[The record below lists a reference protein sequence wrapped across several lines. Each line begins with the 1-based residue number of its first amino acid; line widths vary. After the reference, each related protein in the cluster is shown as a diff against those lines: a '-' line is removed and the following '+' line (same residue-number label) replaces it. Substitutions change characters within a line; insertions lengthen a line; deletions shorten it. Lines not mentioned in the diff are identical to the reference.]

1 MTKRIALVTG
11 GTGGIGSSICRALA
25 DKGMQVVAAY
35 SNEAKAIAWQKEQQ
49 AEGYDMIIQ
58 AMNVS
63 DTESCQQAVR
73 EIKEK
78 VDGTVDVLVN
88 NAGITRDGVFKKMD
102 VDNWHAVIST
112 NLDSAFNVTR
122 PIIED
127 MLDKGYGRIINIS
140 SINGEKGQFGQT
152 NYAAAKA
159 GLHGF
164 TMSLAQE
171 TARKGITVNTISP
184 GYVLTPMVAK
194 IATEVQDKIV
204 AQIPVGRMAKPEEIA
219 RAVVFLADEEA
230 GYITGT
236 NLSVNGGQH
245 MHS

>member
-1 MTKRIALVTG
+1 MAQQIALVTG
-11 GTGGIGSSICRALA
+11 GTGGIGSAICQALA
-25 DKGMQVVAAY
+25 DQGMKVVATY
-35 SNEAKAIAWQKEQQ
+35 SNEEKALAWQKEQQ
-49 AEGYDMIIQ
+49 QAGYDMLIQ
-58 AMNVS
+58 AMDVS
-63 DTESCQQAVR
+63 DPASCEAAMNEV
-73 EIKEK
+73 KEK
-78 VDGTVDVLVN
+78 AGGTVDVLVN
-88 NAGITRDGVFKKMD
+88 NAGITRDGVFKKMS
-102 VDNWHAVIST
+102 VENWKLVLNT

-122 PIIED
+122 PVIDD

-194 IATEVQDKIV
+194 IAPEIQDKIT
-204 AQIPVGRMAKPEEIA
+204 AQIPVGRMAQPEEIA
-219 RAVVFLADEEA
+219 RAVVFLADENA